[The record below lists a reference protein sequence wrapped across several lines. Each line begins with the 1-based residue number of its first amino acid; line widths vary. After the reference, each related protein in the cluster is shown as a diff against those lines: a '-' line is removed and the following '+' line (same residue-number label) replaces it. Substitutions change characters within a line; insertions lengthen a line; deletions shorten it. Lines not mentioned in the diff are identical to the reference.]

1 VRILFDQGTPN
12 PLRQSLDRFILPL
25 QRENSLLQMYG
36 PPITEVSQ
44 RPIGTKKLSMYN
56 NFHIDNRSYHERNRF
71 Q

>member
-1 VRILFDQGTPN
+1 MRILFDQGTPN

-36 PPITEVSQ
+36 SPITGVSQ
-44 RPIGTKKLSMYN
+44 RLIGPDGLSMYN
-56 NFHIDNRSYHERNRF
+56 NFHIDNGPHHERNRF